1 MPKQAKRLT
10 RAEKVALSK
19 VSDEF
24 QTAYDIGLSLE
35 TLELL
40 AAHGYV
46 RAVLEVGVVNY
57 RLTEDGA
64 DFVRNCSVSA

>member
-1 MPKQAKRLT
+1 MPKQNKRLT

-24 QTAYDIGLSLE
+24 RPADQIGLPTE
-35 TLELL
+35 TLDRL

-46 RAVLEVGVVNY
+46 RAVLDVGVMNY

-64 DFVRNCSVSA
+64 AFVARVAA